1 MTMSEID
8 CQETKRHVHEYLH
21 NELSSEEMAEITAHL
36 ANCDSC
42 EGDYDFEVMFN
53 QVIVRACDEAPPQEL
68 AERIL
73 GKIRQIQDG
82 NHGNFHI

>member
-1 MTMSEID
+1 MTEID

-21 NELSSEEMAEITAHL
+21 NELSTQEMTDITAHL

-53 QVIVRACDEAPPQEL
+53 QVIARACDEAPPQEL

-73 GKIRQIQDG
+73 GKIRQIQSG
-82 NHGNFHI
+82 NHGNFDI